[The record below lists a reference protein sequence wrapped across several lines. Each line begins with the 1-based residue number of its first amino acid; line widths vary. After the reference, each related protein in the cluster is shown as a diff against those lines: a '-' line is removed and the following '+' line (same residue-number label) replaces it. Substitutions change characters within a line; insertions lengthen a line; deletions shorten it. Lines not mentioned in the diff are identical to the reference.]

1 MAFASGIC
9 EADAGSAAKGFRVW
23 FGLGLL
29 NPIART
35 LAKDQTEQ
43 LYE

>member
-9 EADAGSAAKGFRVW
+9 EADAGSAAKDYF
-23 FGLGLL
+23 
-29 NPIART
+29 AHA